1 MIQTYNTYYTKIINK
16 FIQSGKS
23 IGNQLCIDNYSTI
36 MQLDSSKLYKN
47 SEINSFPD
55 CSYLDLINEE
65 SIVMLK
71 KSGLH
76 NVENTFDNIDE
87 GIKFKAIKGITLCKI
102 F

>member
-55 CSYLDLINEE
+55 CSYLDLINEDFFA
-65 SIVMLK
+65 SN
-71 KSGLH
+71 H
-76 NVENTFDNIDE
+76 Y
-87 GIKFKAIKGITLCKI
+87 
-102 F
+102 